1 MKEIQSVVYKL
12 SSYLHN
18 HTPDEVHIYIARPKK
33 YMDIIFTDWD
43 LEKTYWKFTMD
54 SSLTYEQMI
63 ELADKELAKF
73 MEYWESPLAQALR
86 EK

>member
-1 MKEIQSVVYKL
+1 
-12 SSYLHN
+12 
-18 HTPDEVHIYIARPKK
+18 
-33 YMDIIFTDWD
+33 MDIIFTDWD